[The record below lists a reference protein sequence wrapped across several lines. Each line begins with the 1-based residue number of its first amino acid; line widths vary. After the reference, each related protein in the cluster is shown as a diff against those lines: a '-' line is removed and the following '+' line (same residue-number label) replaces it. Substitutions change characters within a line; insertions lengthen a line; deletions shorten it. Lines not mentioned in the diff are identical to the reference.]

1 MPTLVKGKAT
11 LDPAVIEAWSKIIV
25 ERRKRARTTYV
36 AVGVAS
42 VAWVVFSIIT
52 HLVSAYLTVG
62 LMVICFGLTS
72 ADQFNVPPC
81 PHCGKPVTGY
91 AGRRQSFYAAE
102 WCENC
107 YYWLRKPW

>member
-11 LDPAVIEAWSKIIV
+11 LDPAVIEAWSKIIA
-25 ERRKRARTTYV
+25 ERRKRARKTYI

-42 VAWVVFSIIT
+42 VAWVTFGIVT
-52 HLVSAYLTVG
+52 HLLPGYLLIG
-62 LMVICFGLTS
+62 LLVICIGLAN
-72 ADQFNVPPC
+72 ADQLNVPPC

-91 AGRRQSFYAAE
+91 AGRRESFYAAE